1 VEIAMNVSE
10 QDAKE
15 SLASISDT
23 TSKTRRA
30 VVEGYGSPFMVLWGA
45 IWTVCYLVSHFFPRS
60 GREIFTAGGIAGAT
74 GIVIFLV
81 RQSRRGPAIRNPLD
95 KSLELRTH
103 LLWLVTFAY
112 ACAYLAV
119 LRPSDG
125 IRMNAFLGMV
135 VMFVFVVMGLW
146 FCSWIMAVL
155 GIVITATTLVGC
167 LAIHPMYY
175 CLWMAVTFG
184 GGMLGTGLYM
194 YVKWR

>member
-1 VEIAMNVSE
+1 MNVSE

-15 SLASISDT
+15 LLASISDT

-45 IWTVCYLVSHFFPRS
+45 IWTVCYLGSHFFPRS
-60 GREIFTAGGIAGAT
+60 SGWMFPAGSIVGVAGM
-74 GIVIFLV
+74 VIFFV
-81 RQSRRGPAIRNPLD
+81 RESRRGPAIRNPLD
-95 KSLELRTH
+95 KSLNLRVNLFW
-103 LLWLVTFAY
+103 LLTFAY

-125 IRMNAFLGMV
+125 IRANAFLCMV
-135 VMFVFVVMGLW
+135 ALFSCVVLGLW
-146 FCSWIMAVL
+146 FCSWIMVVL
-155 GIVITATTLVGC
+155 GIVITASTLVGC
-167 LAIHPMYY
+167 LALHPMYY

-194 YVKWR
+194 YLKWR

>member
-1 VEIAMNVSE
+1 MNVSE

-45 IWTVCYLVSHFFPRS
+45 IWTVCYLGSHFFPRS
-60 GREIFTAGGIAGAT
+60 SGWMFPAGSIVGVA

-81 RQSRRGPAIRNPLD
+81 RESRRGPATRNPLD
-95 KSLELRTH
+95 KSLVLRTQ
-103 LLWLVTFAY
+103 LLWLLTFAY

-125 IRMNAFLGMV
+125 IRVNAFLCMV
-135 VMFVFVVMGLW
+135 AMFACVVMGLW
-146 FCSWIMAVL
+146 FCSWIMVVL
-155 GIVITATTLVGC
+155 GIAITASTLVGC
-167 LAIHPMYY
+167 LVLHPMYY

-194 YVKWR
+194 YLKWR